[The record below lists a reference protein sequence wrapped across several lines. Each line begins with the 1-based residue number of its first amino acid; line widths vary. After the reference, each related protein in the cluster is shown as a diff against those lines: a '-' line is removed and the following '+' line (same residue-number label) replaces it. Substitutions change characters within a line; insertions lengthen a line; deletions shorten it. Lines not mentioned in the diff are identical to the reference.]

1 MGTAA
6 AVAAI
11 RDEERRT
18 LETFRQSAATRP
30 DTARSVEELGLRGT
44 GALRRYLRDG
54 VVRRVGDRTY
64 YLDEAAL
71 DDFENRVAQ
80 RRVTLLVTIAMGAI
94 AAWLWARRAI

>member
-6 AVAAI
+6 VVAAI

-18 LETFRQSAATRP
+18 LETFRQSAATRR
-30 DTARSVEELGLRGT
+30 DAAKSVEELGLRGT

-54 VVRRVGDRTY
+54 VVHRVGDKRY
-64 YLDEAAL
+64 YLDEGAL

-80 RRVTLLVTIAMGAI
+80 RRVTLLVTIVVGAM
-94 AAWLWARRAI
+94 AAWLWSRKAV